1 MTHSV
6 YVTRLKVTSHA
17 VVFKKNGERDN
28 QRICTTILLWQVTT
42 CSNFFFL
49 IMFVYLIDDITRN
62 QHPPHRAELTRY
74 LYTEGLSSAKLLP
87 HTAHSDW

>member
-28 QRICTTILLWQVTT
+28 QRICTTILL
-42 CSNFFFL
+42 
-49 IMFVYLIDDITRN
+49 
-62 QHPPHRAELTRY
+62 
-74 LYTEGLSSAKLLP
+74 
-87 HTAHSDW
+87 